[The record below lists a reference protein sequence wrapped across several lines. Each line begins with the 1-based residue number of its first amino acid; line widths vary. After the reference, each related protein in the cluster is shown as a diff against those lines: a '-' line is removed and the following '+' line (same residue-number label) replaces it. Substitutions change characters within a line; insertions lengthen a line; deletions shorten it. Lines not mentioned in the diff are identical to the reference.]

1 MANGLVTLVA
11 QELRRP
17 GGEALARELGVENA
31 LADDDCGEAPV
42 VGIPW
47 PSPPTPEAFHGLA
60 GRIVRAIEP
69 HTEADPMALLVQLLL
84 AFGNAIGR
92 GPHFMAEA
100 DRHGLNLFACLV
112 GATAKGR
119 KGTSWGHVRRIF
131 EATDPKWVKEG
142 IASGLSSGEGLIW
155 AVRNPIER
163 NEPVKEKG
171 RTTGYETVLVD
182 EGVEDKRL
190 LVFEGEFA
198 SVLRILGREGNTL
211 SAIIRNA
218 WDTGELRSLTK
229 NSPAVASGAH
239 ISIIGHVTKQEL
251 LRYLQNTEAGNGFA
265 NRFLWVCTRRSK
277 CLPEGG
283 NIGEVDF
290 APLVMRLTEAL
301 EFGRRIGELKRDNEA
316 RTVWHAVYPEL
327 SDGKPGLLGAVLARA
342 EAQVMRLACIYALL
356 DLSPIVRSEHL
367 LAALALWEYVEC
379 SARFIF
385 GDALGDPVAD
395 EILRALKKTPEGLT
409 RTDISNLFSRNRSSE
424 SITHALTDLLS
435 TGLVECTTKPPR
447 GKGKRPTEFWK
458 AVQQ

>member
-1 MANGLVTLVA
+1 
-11 QELRRP
+11 
-17 GGEALARELGVENA
+17 
-31 LADDDCGEAPV
+31 
-42 VGIPW
+42 
-47 PSPPTPEAFHGLA
+47 
-60 GRIVRAIEP
+60 
-69 HTEADPMALLVQLLL
+69 MALLVQLLL

-239 ISIIGHVTKQEL
+239 ISISGLGSITGSVIAATLVTV
-251 LRYLQNTEAGNGFA
+251 AM
-265 NRFLWVCTRRSK
+265 
-277 CLPEGG
+277 
-283 NIGEVDF
+283 EV
-290 APLVMRLTEAL
+290 
-301 EFGRRIGELKRDNEA
+301 
-316 RTVWHAVYPEL
+316 
-327 SDGKPGLLGAVLARA
+327 
-342 EAQVMRLACIYALL
+342 
-356 DLSPIVRSEHL
+356 
-367 LAALALWEYVEC
+367 
-379 SARFIF
+379 
-385 GDALGDPVAD
+385 
-395 EILRALKKTPEGLT
+395 LRALEEPRVILGMFLPGIPGMRMVVFSIALMAVILFYPKGFMGDREVSLDSFRNLAARFR
-409 RTDISNLFSRNRSSE
+409 RTFLRKQ
-424 SITHALTDLLS
+424 
-435 TGLVECTTKPPR
+435 V
-447 GKGKRPTEFWK
+447 
-458 AVQQ
+458 